1 MPDAYNKNTAFGLSE
16 QENTMSKITVLAGI
30 ALVVTLGACA
40 KHSHKAPT
48 VEVVPA
54 PIYVEPSAGKSKF

>member
-1 MPDAYNKNTAFGLSE
+1 
-16 QENTMSKITVLAGI
+16 MSKITVLAGL

-48 VEVVPA
+48 VEVAPA
-54 PIYVEPSAGKSKF
+54 PIYVEPVASKGKF